1 MGRSLPFMRRGFY
14 IMKKF
19 AVKTKNRIYVI
30 EFENV
35 VFFEKEL
42 RKIII
47 HTKAGNIEF
56 YGSFTELIQHL
67 DDRFLFCHRSYIIN
81 MDEIIV
87 MGEGKIYV
95 SSNECIFFGRET
107 YRKARKEFQRYLSK
121 KFGKI
126 T

>member
-1 MGRSLPFMRRGFY
+1 
-14 IMKKF
+14 MKKL
-19 AVKTKNRIYVI
+19 AVKRKNRIYVV

-47 HTKAGNIEF
+47 HTKTENIDF
-56 YGSFTELIQHL
+56 YGRFTELRPCL
-67 DDRFLFCHRSYIIN
+67 DERFLYCHRSYIIN
-81 MDEIIV
+81 MDEIVV
-87 MGEGKIYV
+87 MDCGRIFV

-107 YRKARKEFQRYLSK
+107 YRKARKIFLLYLSK

-126 T
+126 I